1 MLLGTK
7 RGARWGS
14 VVVVSLLVSLLVVP
28 VVPARGV
35 DGVADHPALYS
46 ACIGP
51 AAESA
56 GFRDLKGNF
65 GESAA
70 DCLAYY
76 KITVG
81 TSEGMFSP
89 NDVIPR
95 WQMALFLARAA
106 GPAGIVLPAATDRG
120 FTDLE
125 QLGGQT
131 REAINQLAQLRI
143 MNGTSATTF
152 SPYEPVIRQQMAVL
166 LSRFLRRAPVGPGGT
181 NLRSITPDDDV
192 FTDLY
197 DVSLDTY
204 TAIREIFEVGVTAG
218 TSASTFSPDSPV
230 SRAQMAVFIS
240 RMLAH
245 TNARPEGLTVQI
257 ADEDVFK
264 GTELSLAISLR
275 DVALGPLE
283 EKNVDVFVAED
294 PTRAFDENGSCTGHV
309 TPATGGNA
317 CAIGVSDPLTDSSG
331 NVTVDVDVGNVK
343 SLRIWVWTGEDGKVY
358 DNDVAAPVILDITPR
373 SGASAIEVSDD
384 LPPTAKQVRMGESV
398 TLTFRMIDDDGHPVA
413 RAGVSFTIK
422 VRESRDGGRTFEPT
436 TITKQTGPKGDA
448 QVTFRFTDP
457 SPDPGDVAQLD
468 FDLQSS
474 GGFRTVDETTVG
486 LVKGDGSSGDKLLE
500 WADEPAEPTTLELS
514 VTKEYRV
521 ASAEGGGA
529 AATVRAELTDQYG
542 GPVARQEVVFTSND
556 RDGVPNG
563 VRRTTNSAGVASLN
577 YQRDHPRRNT
587 EIITASFDD
596 LRAKAR
602 QYWVTPL
609 SESASGSGSV
619 RVFDTD
625 ENTVVVA
632 TGNDVF
638 LIEYDDNDHYR
649 VGNEPVT
656 QAGFEQ
662 NLSIGDALAYEIV
675 NPDPDTVNTYTLTN
689 R

>member
-1 MLLGTK
+1 MLANVK
-7 RGARWGS
+7 RRTRWGY
-14 VVVVSLLVSLLVVP
+14 VVVVSLVVSLLLGPVVP
-28 VVPARGV
+28 VGGV
-35 DGVADHPALYS
+35 DGVADHPADYS

-56 GFRDLKGNF
+56 GFRDMKGNF

-70 DCLAYY
+70 NCLAYY
-76 KITVG
+76 KVTLG

-106 GPAGIVLPAATDRG
+106 GPAGIVLPVATDQG
-120 FTDLE
+120 FTDIE
-125 QLGGQT
+125 QLGAHT
-131 REAINQLAQLRI
+131 RQAINQLAQLRI
-143 MNGTSATTF
+143 MNGTSDTTF
-152 SPYEPVIRQQMAVL
+152 SPFEPVIRQQMAVL
-166 LSRFLRRAPVGPGGT
+166 LSRFLRHAPVGPGGT
-181 NLRSITPDDDV
+181 SLRSITADDDV

-197 DVSLDTY
+197 DVDVNTY
-204 TAIREIFEVGVTAG
+204 RAIREIFEVAVTAG
-218 TSASTFSPDSPV
+218 TSASTFSPAAPV
-230 SRAQMAVFIS
+230 SRAQMAVFIA

-257 ADEDVFK
+257 TDEDVFK

-275 DVALGPLE
+275 DVTLGPFVE
-283 EKNVDVFVAED
+283 RNVDVFVAED

-309 TPATGGNA
+309 TPVTGGNA

-331 NVTVDVDVGNVK
+331 NVTVDVEVGNVK
-343 SLRIWVWTGEDGKVY
+343 SLRIWVWTEEDGKVY
-358 DNDVAAPVILDITPR
+358 DNDVASPVILDITPR
-373 SGASAIEVSDD
+373 SGASAIKVSDD
-384 LPPTAKQVRMGESV
+384 LPPTAKKVRLGESV
-398 TLTFRMIDDDGHPVA
+398 TFTFRMIDDDGDTVA

-436 TITKQTGPKGDA
+436 TITKQTGPTGDA
-448 QVTFRFTDP
+448 QVTFQFTDP
-457 SPDPGDVAQLD
+457 SPEPGDVAQLD

-486 LVKGDGSSGDKLLE
+486 LVKGDGSTGDPLLE
-500 WADEPAEPTTLELS
+500 WAEERTEPTTLELS

-521 ASAEGGGA
+521 ASADGDGA

-542 GPVARQEVVFTSND
+542 GPVTRQEVTFTSND

-563 VRRTTNSAGVASLN
+563 VRRTTNSVGVASLN
-577 YQRDHPRRNT
+577 YQRDHMERVV
-587 EIITASFDD
+587 EIITAKSGN
-596 LRAKAR
+596 LRATAR
-602 QYWVTPL
+602 QYWVGPL
-609 SESASGSGSV
+609 SGSASGTGSL

-625 ENTVVVA
+625 ENTLVVA
-632 TGNDVF
+632 GGNDVF

-649 VGNEPVT
+649 IGAEPVT
-656 QAGFEQ
+656 LSGFEQ
-662 NLSIGDALAYEIV
+662 NLSIGDALTYQVVSNDSDA
-675 NPDPDTVNTYTLTN
+675 VNTYTLTN